1 VTDTTAE
8 YERFLERVAEQK
20 RAHIVLLTKI
30 DRVPPAQLLQ
40 RMRDYQPF
48 QEHFEALIPFSVKK
62 GGSKEQLLDA
72 VAALLPEHPWLYDPD
87 LLTTENIRDI
97 YRELIREAIY
107 ANLSEEIPYESDVLI
122 DRIDERPKIDRV
134 YATIIVEKPTQ
145 KGMMV
150 GRKGSTIRRIGRDA
164 RTEMETFAAKR
175 IDLQLHVSIR
185 RGWSKHRASLEELG
199 YLF

>member
-1 VTDTTAE
+1 
-8 YERFLERVAEQK
+8 LERVTDSK
-20 RAHIVLLTKI
+20 RPHIVLLTKI
-30 DRVPPAQLLQ
+30 DQVPPAQLLQ
-40 RMRDYQPF
+40 RIRDYQPF

-107 ANLSEEIPYESDVLI
+107 ANLSDEIPYESDVLI
-122 DRIDERPKIDRV
+122 DRIDERPEIDRV
-134 YATIIVEKPTQ
+134 YATIVVEKPTQ

-150 GRKGSTIRRIGRDA
+150 GRDGGTIRRLGRDA
-164 RTEMETFAAKR
+164 RRRMEQFAAR
-175 IDLQLHVSIR
+175 QIHLDLHVSVKK
-185 RGWSKHRASLEELG
+185 GWSKHRKGLEDLG